1 MYILWHL
8 LVLANCISESDRARS
23 IKLALAI
30 VDTTDNVVAD
40 VQHCQ
45 CLISA

>member
-8 LVLANCISESDRARS
+8 LVLANGISESDRARS

-30 VDTTDNVVAD
+30 IDAADHVVAD